1 MLSVNEAEKRMIAA
15 RNGRKSDETAL
26 AVNAPVAGRE

>member
-1 MLSVNEAEKRMIAA
+1 MIAA
-15 RNGRKSDETAL
+15 RNGKKSDETAL